1 MASPHWGT
9 DRALAALLFSAGW
22 EFDFFQAVRLLAC
35 MNRERKQ
42 VGFTAA
48 PQDEIV
54 RFRTKTSLAFPASEI
69 DSIAEN
75 ASGPPSMAV
84 TFLGLIGSHGVL
96 PVEYTEMALDQ
107 LGNGEG
113 AFSDFLDLF
122 HHRLLSLFYRAWEK
136 HHFLVQFERAAW
148 EGRGDDPFTG
158 YLFDLVGMGF
168 AGLRGRLP
176 FRDHALLPYA
186 GLLRQQPHSAS
197 ALAGILRDYFGRP
210 VAVEQFRGVWHSLEK
225 QDLCILGEEALGS
238 RLGMGA
244 LAGDAVLNLQALIR
258 VRFGPLT
265 LEQYQDFL
273 PDGRAFRRAA
283 ALIRLFIGDTLHFE
297 IQPVL
302 FASAVPWCELREDGA
317 PRLGWSG
324 WLKTEAFRADAD
336 DAVFG
341 KRELANLET
350 EA

>member
-22 EFDFFQAVRLLAC
+22 EFDFFQAVRLLARV
-35 MNRERKQ
+35 NRERKP

-54 RFRTKTSLAFPASEI
+54 RFRAKNSLSFPPSEV

-75 ASGPPSMAV
+75 VGGPPSMTV
-84 TFLGLIGSHGVL
+84 TFLGLIGCHGAL
-96 PVEYTEMALDQ
+96 PMEYTEMAIDQ
-107 LGNGEG
+107 LCNGEG

-136 HHFLVQFERAAW
+136 HHFLVQFERAAG
-148 EGRGDDPFTG
+148 EGSGDDLFTG

-176 FRDHALLPYA
+176 FRDQALLPYA
-186 GLLRQQPHSAS
+186 GLLGQQPHSAS
-197 ALAGILRDYFGRP
+197 ALAGILRDYFGLP
-210 VAVEQFRGVWHSLEK
+210 VAVEQFRGLWHTLEE
-225 QDLCILGEEALGS
+225 QDLCILGEEGLS
-238 RLGMGA
+238 SCLGMGA
-244 LAGDAVLNLQALIR
+244 LAGDAVWNLQALIR

-265 LEQYQDFL
+265 LKQFQDFL

-283 ALIRLFIGDTLHFE
+283 ALIRLFIGDTLDFE

-302 FASAVPWCELREDGA
+302 LASAVPWCELTDDGA

-324 WLKTEAFRADAD
+324 WLKTETFTADAD
-336 DAVFG
+336 DVVFG
-341 KRELANLET
+341 KRELANLES

>member
-9 DRALAALLFSAGW
+9 DRALAAILFSAGW
-22 EFDFFQAVRLLAC
+22 EFDFFQAVRLLARV
-35 MNRERKQ
+35 NRERKP
-42 VGFTAA
+42 VGFTAP

-54 RFRTKTSLAFPASEI
+54 RFRTKNSLAFPPSEV

-75 ASGPPSMAV
+75 AGRPPAMAV
-84 TFLGLIGSHGVL
+84 NFLGLIGSRGVL

-107 LGNGEG
+107 LGHGES

-136 HHFLVQFERAAW
+136 HHFLVQYERTACD
-148 EGRGDDPFTG
+148 GSGDDPFTG

-168 AGLRGRLP
+168 TGLRGRLP
-176 FRDHALLPYA
+176 FRDHALLHYA
-186 GLLRQQPHSAS
+186 GLLAQQPHSAS
-197 ALAGILRDYFGRP
+197 ALAGILHDYFGVP
-210 VAVEQFRGVWHSLEK
+210 VAVDQFRGVWHALEK
-225 QDLCILGEEALGS
+225 QDLCILGEDGPSS
-238 RLGMGA
+238 RLGAGA
-244 LAGDAVLNLQALIR
+244 LAGDAVWSLQTQIR

-265 LEQYQDFL
+265 LKQFEDFL
-273 PDGRAFRRAA
+273 PDGHAFRRAA
-283 ALIRLFIGDTLHFE
+283 ALIRLFIGDTLQFE

-302 FASAVPWCELREDGA
+302 LSSAVPWCELREDEG

-324 WLKTEAFRADAD
+324 WLKTETFRVDAD

-350 EA
+350 